1 MCNSFTFTTMFLP
14 PSVRVS
20 ANTTLQRS
28 YFTSELFVSA
38 ARADVD
44 GLLSSFEHLAEE
56 EPEPYAVF
64 KRVWIKEG
72 WNYSNLLIWE
82 DTARV
87 EYIHTMFRLF
97 SGEQISWLF
106 TQGFSTS

>member
-1 MCNSFTFTTMFLP
+1 MSLL

-20 ANTTLQRS
+20 TSATLQRP

-56 EPEPYAVF
+56 EPEPYAIF
-64 KRVWIKEG
+64 KSVWMKEG
-72 WNYSNLLIWE
+72 WNYSHLLIWE
-82 DTARV
+82 DTARA

-97 SGEQISWLF
+97 LGER
-106 TQGFSTS
+106 TSYLSSQRL